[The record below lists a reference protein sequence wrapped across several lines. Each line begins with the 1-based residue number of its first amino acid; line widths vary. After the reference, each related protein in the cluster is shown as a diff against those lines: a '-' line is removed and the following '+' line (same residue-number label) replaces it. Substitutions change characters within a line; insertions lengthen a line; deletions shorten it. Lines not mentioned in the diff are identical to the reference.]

1 MSESTAATTE
11 PATESTFGPI
21 LAKAGVPA
29 KVQAKIT
36 RRLDDLYNLVI
47 SHNSRVLRIQQT
59 KATDPNNAEVL
70 DSIWANRVESK
81 SAPAEIIEAE
91 QKYDALRDEA
101 EKLLKKLREFAKTQ
115 IEPPLSAD
123 QMEAERKAA
132 NEEAKL
138 IDESK
143 SAATAMAEMADEF
156 LELAEESVPGGIMS
170 LIPQVESLKNTR
182 GRKASTGGTSGE
194 GLYRTRI
201 SARAMYEAFNATY
214 RDAPSLPVELDF
226 DFTKDVAVQRPN
238 DDSVTIV
245 PVTKK
250 FHVVRNVPKKVTDE
264 SADTDES
271 VDVKSDEVKSDA
283 TDEVK
288 SEVKPEVVPA
298 ENAPVESAP
307 VAPAENAPSKMG
319 PAATA
324 LKAKQEAMK
333 AAQQKK

>member
-1 MSESTAATTE
+1 MSESTAATAE

-182 GRKASTGGTSGE
+182 GRKASTGGSSSE

-201 SARAMYEAFNATY
+201 SAFVRLWKSRSTTRQPKVGTE
-214 RDAPSLPVELDF
+214 PCCLI
-226 DFTKDVAVQRPN
+226 RP
-238 DDSVTIV
+238 T
-245 PVTKK
+245 
-250 FHVVRNVPKKVTDE
+250 E
-264 SADTDES
+264 
-271 VDVKSDEVKSDA
+271 
-283 TDEVK
+283 
-288 SEVKPEVVPA
+288 
-298 ENAPVESAP
+298 
-307 VAPAENAPSKMG
+307 
-319 PAATA
+319 
-324 LKAKQEAMK
+324 
-333 AAQQKK
+333 